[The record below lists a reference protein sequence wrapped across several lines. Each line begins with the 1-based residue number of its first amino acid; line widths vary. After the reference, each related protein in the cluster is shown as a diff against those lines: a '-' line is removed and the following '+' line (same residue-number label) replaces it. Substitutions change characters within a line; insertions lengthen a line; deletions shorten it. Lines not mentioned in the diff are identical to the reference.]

1 MPSEHKT
8 TLRCFPAARHGST
21 AHLHKDRSTVGAN
34 SGASRTGQTLPCT
47 AKIGAAPRGDAGGGR
62 AVLGLQHPA
71 AGEGAAGFAGGAA
84 AALKAAAAAPEAAAA
99 VAGCRSHGAERC
111 WRHRVPSLLEGGPA
125 DMAAHG
131 EGAGTGQRRPGEE
144 EEREGG
150 EKQQGEEA
158 QRAVRQQK
166 GAREGMG
173 ARGAFVRG
181 RAGALGPSSLSS
193 SSA

>member
-1 MPSEHKT
+1 M
-8 TLRCFPAARHGST
+8 
-21 AHLHKDRSTVGAN
+21 
-34 SGASRTGQTLPCT
+34 
-47 AKIGAAPRGDAGGGR
+47 
-62 AVLGLQHPA
+62 LGLQHPA
-71 AGEGAAGFAGGAA
+71 AGEGAAGFAGGAAA

-111 WRHRVPSLLEGGPA
+111 WQHRVPSLLEGGSA

-131 EGAGTGQRRPGEE
+131 EGAGMGQRRPGEE

-173 ARGAFVRG
+173 VRGAAFVRG
-181 RAGALGPSSLSS
+181 QGWGTGAEFSFLLLCLKPKPCPVPPSATAGGVNPCYPADKKRGSRSY
-193 SSA
+193 

>member
-1 MPSEHKT
+1 
-8 TLRCFPAARHGST
+8 
-21 AHLHKDRSTVGAN
+21 
-34 SGASRTGQTLPCT
+34 
-47 AKIGAAPRGDAGGGR
+47 
-62 AVLGLQHPA
+62 
-71 AGEGAAGFAGGAA
+71 
-84 AALKAAAAAPEAAAA
+84 
-99 VAGCRSHGAERC
+99 
-111 WRHRVPSLLEGGPA
+111 
-125 DMAAHG
+125 MAAHG

-173 ARGAFVRG
+173 ARGAAFVRG
-181 RAGALGPSSLSS
+181 RAGALRPSSLSS